1 MELLQ
6 QCRSLTVRNIE
17 RGTPASS
24 SNNIVG
30 EEAVEE
36 EGRTCSC
43 FMPRVP
49 IWSTSRSLQQHPERK
64 CRTVQCVK
72 EETGQLDDM
81 QTQSSLEDRSSV
93 VESFHTSN
101 CINTHRSAGE
111 TALFR
116 NYWSQPKKRKTPDY
130 YSSTADVSDAATLP
144 QPHDC
149 PTRRKLLANSES
161 DIIAFDQV
169 IEAATPYSPLTTTD
183 SDLTSE
189 MMADQE
195 SSKSSTEEEAGFH
208 AVQELSTSA
217 APPESRSHHDFFPEP
232 AMVVPE
238 LRNSG
243 SVEES
248 SQMRGGPSERQF
260 YPPIEVLPSRVIS
273 GELQR
278 YHTDIEPT
286 TQLELDMQISTHQA
300 QQPGASGG
308 SGASVPKQIRSLDEP
323 AGTEDWLQL
332 GLGGTSK
339 TTPSSADRSVVPEF
353 EIFKAPVSRSSSTPS
368 RVLSSGPTQRLG
380 QQPLDPARLV
390 SIPFPLSPVPPQ
402 QSSSSFLRDSIS
414 LQARSHQLA
423 GFGASNAPSSP
434 SWSEPQYYRGQ
445 YPGPPGGSS
454 RVIPPIHGTTS
465 FLSLAAANPAETF
478 RQRDSQREHT
488 QWSSHGRDTY
498 LHPSSIPA
506 PSMEF
511 PFPER
516 GPQDHLQ
523 VSRMAGRPQPGYGP
537 GPSTQRLDFANLIQ
551 GFPRFP
557 SDETVVPSQQRGQAQ
572 GSSYHQEQRTGRL
585 PWLPEVTSTSETIQL
600 PPTRGS
606 FASKAGLAAPG
617 LQNIVT
623 IQQQGSWE
631 RLLDRVGPNFPQ
643 HPLGGESE
651 FNQESVNLAYK
662 RKLDQFSGT
671 VPSWMSK
678 VCRFSYFSLFPR

>member
-1 MELLQ
+1 
-6 QCRSLTVRNIE
+6 
-17 RGTPASS
+17 
-24 SNNIVG
+24 
-30 EEAVEE
+30 
-36 EGRTCSC
+36 
-43 FMPRVP
+43 MPRVP
-49 IWSTSRSLQQHPERK
+49 IWSTSRSLHQHPEHK
-64 CRTVQCVK
+64 CRAVQCVK

-93 VESFHTSN
+93 VESFNTINS
-101 CINTHRSAGE
+101 INTHRSAGE

-130 YSSTADVSDAATLP
+130 YSGTTDVSDAATPP
-144 QPHDC
+144 QPHEC
-149 PTRRKLLANSES
+149 PTRRKLLANLES
-161 DIIAFDQV
+161 DIIIFGQV
-169 IEAATPYSPLTTTD
+169 IEAAIVYSPHTTTD

-195 SSKSSTEEEAGFH
+195 SSKSSTEEEAGSH
-208 AVQELSTSA
+208 AAQELSTSA
-217 APPESRSHHDFFPEP
+217 APPPEPRSHHDFFLGP
-232 AMVVPE
+232 AMVAPE
-238 LRNSG
+238 LQNSG

-260 YPPIEVLPSRVIS
+260 YPPVAVLPSRVMS
-273 GELQR
+273 GDLER
-278 YHTDIEPT
+278 YHADIEPT
-286 TQLELDMQISTHQA
+286 TQLELDMQIATHQA

-308 SGASVPKQIRSLDEP
+308 SGASVSKQIRSLDEP

-339 TTPSSADRSVVPEF
+339 TTPSSASRSVVPEF
-353 EIFKAPVSRSSSTPS
+353 EVFKAPVSRSPSTPS

-380 QQPLDPARLV
+380 QQPLDPAQLI
-390 SIPFPLSPVPPQ
+390 SIPFSLSPAPPQGQ
-402 QSSSSFLRDSIS
+402 QSSSSFLRDPIS

-434 SWSEPQYYRGQ
+434 SWSEPQYYGGQ

-454 RVIPPIHGTTS
+454 RAAPPIPGTTT

-488 QWSSHGRDTY
+488 QWSSHGRDPF

-516 GPQDHLQ
+516 GPPQDHLQ
-523 VSRMAGRPQPGYGP
+523 ASRMAGRPQPGYSP

-557 SDETVVPSQQRGQAQ
+557 SNETGVPSQQRSQAQ
-572 GSSYHQEQRTGRL
+572 GASSHQEQRTGRL
-585 PWLPEVTSTSETIQL
+585 PWLPEVTSASETIQL

-606 FASKAGLAAPG
+606 FASRPGAAAVPG
-617 LQNIVT
+617 FHNIAA
-623 IQQQGSWE
+623 IQHQGSWE
-631 RLLDRVGPNFPQ
+631 RLLDSVGPNFPQ
-643 HPLGGESE
+643 QPLGGESE

-678 VCRFSYFSLFPR
+678 VCRFSYFSLIFPHL